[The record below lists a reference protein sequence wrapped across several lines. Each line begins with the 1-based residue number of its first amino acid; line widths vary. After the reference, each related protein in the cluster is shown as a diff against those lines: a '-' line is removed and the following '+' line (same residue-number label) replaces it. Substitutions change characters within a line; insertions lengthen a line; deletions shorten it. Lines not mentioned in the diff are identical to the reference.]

1 MTDSPKQRPDDGV
14 PVDEPEKTP
23 PQETPPHEMR
33 VEADGRDDNEIAD
46 ERVEVVKRP
55 REERSG

>member
-1 MTDSPKQRPDDGV
+1 MTDSPKQRPDEGV

-55 REERSG
+55 RKERSG

>member
-1 MTDSPKQRPDDGV
+1 MTDSPKQRPDEGV
-14 PVDEPEKTP
+14 PVDEPEN
-23 PQETPPHEMR
+23 TPPHEMS

>member
-1 MTDSPKQRPDDGV
+1 VTDSPKQRPDEGV
-14 PVDEPEKTP
+14 PVDEPDKTP
-23 PQETPPHEMR
+23 PQEAPPHEMT

-55 REERSG
+55 PEERSS

>member
-1 MTDSPKQRPDDGV
+1 MK
-14 PVDEPEKTP
+14 
-23 PQETPPHEMR
+23 
-33 VEADGRDDNEIAD
+33 VEDDGRDDNEIAD

>member
-1 MTDSPKQRPDDGV
+1 MTDSPKQRPDEGV
-14 PVDEPEKTP
+14 PVGEPENTP
-23 PQETPPHEMR
+23 HQETPPHEMS

-55 REERSG
+55 RKERSG